1 MARPMGPRFKQ
12 SRRFGVNI
20 FGHPKELKRGQKTNQ
35 KLSEYGKQ
43 LLEKQKLKAYYGLSE
58 KQMRKYMVQAI
69 KESRKSDR
77 ITGDILV
84 SLIERRLDNMV
95 YRLGFAKSLRQARQ
109 MVVHGHI
116 RVNGNKVDILSYIV
130 SVGDEISL
138 RERSRSVD
146 LFKDNIAKI
155 DFRFIAVLDLYA
167 GFGTFQNKESDVDGR
182 KQRGARRES
191 LRHLR

>member
-12 SRRFGVNI
+12 SRRFGVSI
-20 FGHPKELKRGQKTNQ
+20 FGHLKELKRGPKTNQ

-95 YRLGFAKSLRQARQ
+95 YRLGFAS
-109 MVVHGHI
+109 
-116 RVNGNKVDILSYIV
+116 
-130 SVGDEISL
+130 
-138 RERSRSVD
+138 
-146 LFKDNIAKI
+146 
-155 DFRFIAVLDLYA
+155 
-167 GFGTFQNKESDVDGR
+167 
-182 KQRGARRES
+182 
-191 LRHLR
+191 